1 MGRFSFSY
9 RRGRTRLAAM
19 STDSIAGTIIA
30 GKYQLVRLLGQGGM
44 GAVYEGRNTSTLKRC
59 AVKLLLSADFGG
71 NVELVKRFFREAK
84 ASSIIESDHIV
95 QVFDSGY
102 DTELGWPYM
111 VMEMLQGED
120 LEKLLLRVGSL
131 QPLAAA
137 KVVLQA
143 SMGLAK
149 AHDAGIVHRDIKP
162 ANLYLSARETG
173 DMVVKLLD
181 FGIAKV
187 RMENMQETSTGLTRT
202 GSMLGT
208 PLYMSPEQV
217 AGASS
222 IDASSD
228 VWSLGIVLFELLSG
242 QIPWSNASSLGTL
255 MAAIIHENLPLLQDR
270 APWVPP
276 ELAEVCH
283 RAISRDTKHR
293 YKNAGEL
300 RDALAQLVTDGPR
313 ITADLLEPL
322 PQEYRGYVAPRL
334 ALSDDGMLRATTRSG
349 LTANASTL
357 VGPQKSSKAG
367 AALAAAAVALA
378 VLGGGGF
385 VGYRMLGNSTPSE
398 APTASAPALASA
410 EPGAATKHFELPV
423 LPDGAEASIDGKS
436 ATITAGKLPID
447 GPVGATRN
455 VRLSFKD
462 QQEDFV
468 VAIAESGV
476 VPPKLELAVKA
487 APLASTPPAPGAV
500 AGRPAAAKS
509 AAPAAKPTAAVAAKP
524 AEAAPARRETGL
536 NRNVDEFGK

>member
-1 MGRFSFSY
+1 
-9 RRGRTRLAAM
+9 
-19 STDSIAGTIIA
+19 
-30 GKYQLVRLLGQGGM
+30 
-44 GAVYEGRNTSTLKRC
+44 
-59 AVKLLLSADFGG
+59 
-71 NVELVKRFFREAK
+71 
-84 ASSIIESDHIV
+84 
-95 QVFDSGY
+95 
-102 DTELGWPYM
+102 
-111 VMEMLQGED
+111 
-120 LEKLLLRVGSL
+120 
-131 QPLAAA
+131 
-137 KVVLQA
+137 
-143 SMGLAK
+143 
-149 AHDAGIVHRDIKP
+149 
-162 ANLYLSARETG
+162 
-173 DMVVKLLD
+173 
-181 FGIAKV
+181 
-187 RMENMQETSTGLTRT
+187 
-202 GSMLGT
+202 MLGT

-242 QIPWSNASSLGTL
+242 QIPWSNANSLGTL

-313 ITADLLEPL
+313 ITAGLLEPL

-357 VGPQKSSKAG
+357 VGAHKSSKGG
-367 AALAAAAVALA
+367 AALTAAAVALA

-385 VGYRMLGNSTPSE
+385 VGYRVLRQPAPPE
-398 APTASAPALASA
+398 AATAGAPALASA

-423 LPDGAEASIDGKS
+423 FPNGAEASIDGKS
-436 ATITAGKLPID
+436 ATITAGKLAID

-468 VAIAESGV
+468 VAIAETGV
-476 VPPKLELAVKA
+476 VPPRLELAVKA
-487 APLASTPPAPGAV
+487 APLASAPAAPVAV
-500 AGRPAAAKS
+500 AGRPAAGRPAV
-509 AAPAAKPTAAVAAKP
+509 AAKPAAAVAAKP
-524 AEAAPARRETGL
+524 ADAPPARRETGL